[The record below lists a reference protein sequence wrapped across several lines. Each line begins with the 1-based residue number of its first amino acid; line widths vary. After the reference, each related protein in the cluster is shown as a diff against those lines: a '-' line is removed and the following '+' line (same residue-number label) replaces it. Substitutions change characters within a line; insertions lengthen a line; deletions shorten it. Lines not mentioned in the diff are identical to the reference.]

1 MLRNAFGRQ
10 TDSFECDLEVR
21 GVTDARRESSPHRP
35 MRAVFIRAPLLLDC
49 GPDVDILAARR
60 PGRRERT
67 ARGRAPGPGA
77 GASFHPELTDDLRLH
92 AYFLSLIR

>member
-1 MLRNAFGRQ
+1 
-10 TDSFECDLEVR
+10 
-21 GVTDARRESSPHRP
+21 

-49 GPDVDILAARR
+49 GPDVDILA
-60 PGRRERT
+60 
-67 ARGRAPGPGA
+67 RAPGRDEESGQPAAVRQGRVL